1 MKISFFYTPKPRQ
14 FNYNPRFYDPERE
27 KFEDL
32 KARYKLKNNYD
43 EIPQADNGDLAYFQT
58 KIKSFDR
65 NKRNSNFNVG
75 SLFKKKE
82 MPKFNYKP
90 RFAQDSET
98 PTDDTAS
105 EKKESISSVDQISY
119 TKKISF
125 RRPIAYDREDE
136 SPMAEHIPTSK
147 IIIYGIVIVI
157 LLLWILL

>member
-32 KARYKLKNNYD
+32 KAKYKLKNNYD
-43 EIPQADNGDLAYFQT
+43 EISNVENDDLAYFQT
-58 KIKSFDR
+58 KIKSFER
-65 NKRNSNFNVG
+65 NKRNSNFSIG

-90 RFAQDSET
+90 RFAQNCET
-98 PTDDTAS
+98 PTGITA
-105 EKKESISSVDQISY
+105 EKKENLSSVDQISY

-125 RRPIAYDREDE
+125 RRPIAYDRDDE
-136 SPMAEHIPTSK
+136 SPMAEHIPKSK